1 MLIGQTRLT
10 RRLQSGSCSWGR
22 VRVFENDVST
32 SLKADRTHLLPS
44 CWCPRVSS
52 GVRIFQGGEEG
63 REAEMRWTIQE
74 ISDDDDERE
83 ARRKIHQR
91 RSKGIDQFPI
101 HHSLRNPLSAEGKEE
116 ALKMG
121 QKCLHSSSGR
131 RRRRRRE
138 PFPTGVMKR
147 HHYSLTM
154 DRISSIGYGRSGS
167 LLFNLN
173 ESNLNWTQFTLGMR
187 FGCLPPQQTRL
198 APAAAATTTSA
209 GDCRHP
215 ADARIGAYA
224 AGSGSEGA
232 SRERLSNRRILRR
245 GGGRRRTRTTNGPG
259 REVLFA
265 DREPRLGGHNDQ
277 SQ

>member
-1 MLIGQTRLT
+1 MPPRLVRGADIPGG
-10 RRLQSGSCSWGR
+10 RRGTWSG
-22 VRVFENDVST
+22 D
-32 SLKADRTHLLPS
+32 
-44 CWCPRVSS
+44 
-52 GVRIFQGGEEG
+52 
-63 REAEMRWTIQE
+63 EMNHSRNKWRRRRR
-74 ISDDDDERE
+74 ERE
-83 ARRKIHQR
+83 ERRKIHQR

-187 FGCLPPQQTRL
+187 FGCLPSQQTRL